1 VLADATRARCCYTG
15 ALLAPDE
22 VGDVH
27 LKTPQLVL
35 GAIVLA
41 AAAAACTRG
50 ETDEAARRT
59 AGEVRD
65 AAAVARDRLADGWLA
80 TKVQAQYFAD
90 EDVKARYIDVS
101 ADEGVITLR
110 GRVDSDTSR
119 EQAVQIAKNTDGVR
133 EVRDLLRVGAAADAN
148 AAPHDDTWLTT
159 QIQARYFADS
169 VVDGDVDVAA
179 QSGVVTLSGRVASER
194 EKAQAVAI
202 ARDVDGVARV
212 EDRLVVDSSAS
223 TAAVA
228 TSGTSAT
235 APAAP
240 VPIDDSR
247 VSTSIRA
254 KYFLDNTLKT
264 RRLEVDTQQGV
275 VTLRGEVASDDERA
289 QALLL
294 ARTTE
299 GATRVEDHLTVN
311 AALAPMAG
319 TSPAP
324 AATPTTPERTAPAQ
338 TQDASLTRS
347 VQSRLA
353 EDRQARGA
361 TVEVTAKDG
370 VVLLDGTA
378 PTAAAKQ
385 SAITIARETQGVVQV
400 IDRIRIGRAR

>member
-1 VLADATRARCCYTG
+1 M
-15 ALLAPDE
+15 
-22 VGDVH
+22 
-27 LKTPQLVL
+27 KTPQLVL

-41 AAAAACTRG
+41 AASACNRG

-65 AAAVARDRLADGWLA
+65 AAAVASDRLADGWLA
-80 TKVQAQYFAD
+80 TKIQAQYFAD
-90 EDVKARYIDVS
+90 EDVKARYINVS
-101 ADEGVITLR
+101 ADEGVVTLR
-110 GRVDSDTSR
+110 GRVESDASR

-133 EVRDLLRVGAAADAN
+133 EVRDLLLVGAAPDPN
-148 AAPHDDTWLTT
+148 AAPHDATWVTT

-169 VVDGDVDVAA
+169 VVGSDIDVSS
-179 QSGVVTLSGRVASER
+179 QNGVVTLSGRVASEQ

-202 ARDVDGVARV
+202 ARDIEGVVRVDA
-212 EDRLVVDSSAS
+212 RLVVDASAATS
-223 TAAVA
+223 AVA
-228 TSGTSAT
+228 TSGTSVT
-235 APAAP
+235 TSP
-240 VPIDDSR
+240 VTIDDSR

-275 VTLRGEVASDDERA
+275 VTLRGEVASENERA
-289 QALLL
+289 QALVL

-311 AALAPMAG
+311 ASLAPIAG
-319 TSPAP
+319 TSPATG
-324 AATPTTPERTAPAQ
+324 AAPSTAPSATATTPARAAQGQ
-338 TQDASLTRS
+338 TQDASVIKS

-353 EDRQARGA
+353 DDRQARTA
-361 TVEVTAKDG
+361 TVEVTVKDG

-385 SAITIARETQGVVQV
+385 RAITIARETQGVVQV
-400 IDRIRIGRAR
+400 IDRIKVGRTR